1 MRITLRMQKNF
12 LLISF
17 TPKYQMNSVNPGRL
31 DASKPTRNGSFISM
45 IPILIVTGITCADI
59 NDLVV
64 RANNYPDI
72 TEEHRQEVIDLYD
85 DISIDLG
92 LDCRDAK
99 AD

>member
-1 MRITLRMQKNF
+1 MLTYLYVHHLRVTQV
-12 LLISF
+12 S
-17 TPKYQMNSVNPGRL
+17 RL
-31 DASKPTRNGSFISM
+31 GTGSFISM
-45 IPILIVTGITCADI
+45 IPILIATSITCADI

-85 DISIDLG
+85 DIVIDLG
-92 LDCRDAK
+92 LECRDAK

>member
-1 MRITLRMQKNF
+1 
-12 LLISF
+12 
-17 TPKYQMNSVNPGRL
+17 
-31 DASKPTRNGSFISM
+31 M
-45 IPILIVTGITCADI
+45 IPILIATGITCADI

-92 LDCRDAK
+92 LECRDAK